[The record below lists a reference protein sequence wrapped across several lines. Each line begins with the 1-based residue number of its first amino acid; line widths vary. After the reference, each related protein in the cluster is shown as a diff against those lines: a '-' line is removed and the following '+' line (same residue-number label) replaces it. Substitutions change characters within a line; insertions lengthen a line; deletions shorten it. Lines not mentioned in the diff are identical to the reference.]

1 MKDIKLKM
9 ENMKNF
15 LETQKKENT
24 TLYNL
29 DKTEE
34 IIKENGIE
42 IQTQINVSALKKN
55 NEIFFF
61 EKTDE
66 IAKSEN
72 LSSKNEKF
80 KIYLNGVENKNVV
93 FEFEKTQSSNSEV
106 ELKNVFKYDKENF
119 NLSDHL
125 LLMEDKFDIKLP
137 DKFVKEALVEENKK
151 VKDNYVADLT
161 KGILE
166 TLENIKNNEKDIINS
181 GELLEIM
188 NDKESELIEKLP
200 LSVKAKELETINYLV
215 ENTFFKELPKT
226 DSIKTDI
233 KGYDLSELEPSV
245 MKSKVKYE
253 YEDYKTVKEIKE
265 RQNNFKEK
273 GNSYEPEI

>member
-226 DSIKTDI
+226 DSTKTDI

>member
-34 IIKENGIE
+34 VIKENGIE

-166 TLENIKNNEKDIINS
+166 TLENIKSNEKDIINS
-181 GELLEIM
+181 GELLELM
-188 NDKESELIEKLP
+188 NDKENELIEKLP

-226 DSIKTDI
+226 DSTKTDM

-265 RQNNFKEK
+265 RQNNSKEK
-273 GNSYEPEI
+273 EKSYEPEI

>member
-106 ELKNVFKYDKENF
+106 EFKNVFKYDKENF
-119 NLSDHL
+119 NLSNHL

-151 VKDNYVADLT
+151 VKDNYVTNLT
-161 KGILE
+161 KDILE
-166 TLENIKNNEKDIINS
+166 TLEDIKSNEKDIINS
-181 GELLEIM
+181 GELLELM
-188 NDKESELIEKLP
+188 NDKESQLIEKLP

-226 DSIKTDI
+226 DSTKTDI

-265 RQNNFKEK
+265 RQNNSKEK
-273 GNSYEPEI
+273 ENSYEPEI

>member
-1 MKDIKLKM
+1 MKDIKLGM

-15 LETQKKENT
+15 LEIQKKENT

-34 IIKENGIE
+34 VIKENGIE
-42 IQTQINVSALKKN
+42 IQTQTNVSALKKN

-93 FEFEKTQSSNSEV
+93 FEFEKTQNSNSKV
-106 ELKNVFKYDKENF
+106 EFKNVFKYDKENF

-125 LLMEDKFDIKLP
+125 LLMEDKFGIKLP
-137 DKFVKEALVEENKK
+137 DEFVKEALIEEKKK
-151 VKDNYVADLT
+151 VKDNYVTDLT

-166 TLENIKNNEKDIINS
+166 TLENIKTNEKEIINS
-181 GELLEIM
+181 GELLELM

-226 DSIKTDI
+226 DSTKSYI

-245 MKSKVKYE
+245 IKSKIKYE

-265 RQNNFKEK
+265 RQNNSKEK
-273 GNSYEPEI
+273 EKSYEPEI

>member
-1 MKDIKLKM
+1 MKDIKLGM

-15 LETQKKENT
+15 LEIQKKENT
-24 TLYNL
+24 TLYNF

-34 IIKENGIE
+34 VIKENGIE

-119 NLSDHL
+119 NLSNHL
-125 LLMEDKFDIKLP
+125 LLMEDKFGIKLP
-137 DKFVKEALVEENKK
+137 DDFVKEALVDEKKK
-151 VKDNYVADLT
+151 VKDNYVTNLT

-166 TLENIKNNEKDIINS
+166 RLEDIKSNEKDIINS

-226 DSIKTDI
+226 DSTKTDM
-233 KGYDLSELEPSV
+233 KGYDLNELEPSV

-265 RQNNFKEK
+265 RQNNSKEK
-273 GNSYEPEI
+273 ENSYEPEI

>member
-1 MKDIKLKM
+1 MKNIKLEM

-15 LETQKKENT
+15 LEIEKKENT

-42 IQTQINVSALKKN
+42 IQTEINVSALKKN

-72 LSSKNEKF
+72 LSSKNENF
-80 KIYLNGVENKNVV
+80 KIYLNGLENKNVV

-106 ELKNVFKYDKENF
+106 EFKNVFKYDKENF
-119 NLSDHL
+119 NLSNHL
-125 LLMEDKFDIKLP
+125 LLMEDKFGVKLP
-137 DKFVKEALVEENKK
+137 DEFVKEALVEENKK
-151 VKDNYVADLT
+151 VKDNYVTDLT

-166 TLENIKNNEKDIINS
+166 TLENIKSNEKDIINS
-181 GELLEIM
+181 GELLELM
-188 NDKESELIEKLP
+188 NDKENELIEKLP

-226 DSIKTDI
+226 DSTKIDM

-265 RQNNFKEK
+265 RQNNSKEK
-273 GNSYEPEI
+273 EKSYEPEI

>member
-1 MKDIKLKM
+1 MKDIKLGM

-15 LETQKKENT
+15 LEIQKKENT

-34 IIKENGIE
+34 LIKENGIE
-42 IQTQINVSALKKN
+42 IQTQTNVSALKKN

-66 IAKSEN
+66 IAKREN
-72 LSSKNEKF
+72 LSSKIENF
-80 KIYLNGVENKNVV
+80 KIYLNGTEDKNVV

-106 ELKNVFKYDKENF
+106 EFKNVFKYDKENF

-125 LLMEDKFDIKLP
+125 LLMENKFDIKLP
-137 DKFVKEALVEENKK
+137 DEFVKEALVEEKKK
-151 VKDNYVADLT
+151 VKDNYVTDLT

-166 TLENIKNNEKDIINS
+166 TLENIKSNEKEIINS

-215 ENTFFKELPKT
+215 ENTFFKKLPKT
-226 DSIKTDI
+226 DSTKTDI
-233 KGYDLSELEPSV
+233 KGYDLSELEPSII
-245 MKSKVKYE
+245 KSKIKYE

-265 RQNNFKEK
+265 RQNNSKEK
-273 GNSYEPEI
+273 EKSYEPEI

>member
-1 MKDIKLKM
+1 MKDIKLGM

-15 LETQKKENT
+15 LEIQKKENT

-29 DKTEE
+29 DKTEKV
-34 IIKENGIE
+34 IKKNGIE
-42 IQTQINVSALKKN
+42 IQTQTNVSALKKN

-72 LSSKNEKF
+72 LSSKNENF
-80 KIYLNGVENKNVV
+80 KIYLNGTEDKNVV
-93 FEFEKTQSSNSEV
+93 FEFEKTQNSNSEV
-106 ELKNVFKYDKENF
+106 EFKNVFKYDKKNF

-125 LLMEDKFDIKLP
+125 LLMEDKFGIKLP
-137 DKFVKEALVEENKK
+137 DEFVKEALIEEKKK
-151 VKDNYVADLT
+151 VKDNYVTDLT

-166 TLENIKNNEKDIINS
+166 KLENIKSNEKEIINS
-181 GELLEIM
+181 GELLELM

-226 DSIKTDI
+226 DSTKSYI

-245 MKSKVKYE
+245 INSKIKYE
-253 YEDYKTVKEIKE
+253 YEDYKAVKEIKE
-265 RQNNFKEK
+265 RQNNSKEK
-273 GNSYEPEI
+273 EKSCEPEI

>member
-34 IIKENGIE
+34 VIKENGIE

-226 DSIKTDI
+226 DSTKTDI

-273 GNSYEPEI
+273 ENSYEPEI

>member
-61 EKTDE
+61 EKTNE
-66 IAKSEN
+66 IAKKED
-72 LSSKNEKF
+72 LSSKSEKF
-80 KIYLNGVENKNVV
+80 KIYLNGTEDKNVV
-93 FEFEKTQSSNSEV
+93 FEFEKTQSSNSDV
-106 ELKNVFKYDKENF
+106 EFKNVFRYDKENF
-119 NLSDHL
+119 NLSNHL
-125 LLMEDKFDIKLP
+125 LLMEDKFGVKLP
-137 DKFVKEALVEENKK
+137 DEFVKEALVEEKKK
-151 VKDNYVADLT
+151 VKDNYVTDLT
-161 KGILE
+161 KDILE
-166 TLENIKNNEKDIINS
+166 TLENIKSNEKDIINS

-188 NDKESELIEKLP
+188 NDKESQLIERLP
-200 LSVKAKELETINYLV
+200 LSVKEKELETINYLV

-226 DSIKTDI
+226 DSTKTDM

-273 GNSYEPEI
+273 ENSYEPEI

>member
-42 IQTQINVSALKKN
+42 IQTQINVSSLKKN

-119 NLSDHL
+119 NLSNHL
-125 LLMEDKFDIKLP
+125 LLMEDKFGIKLP
-137 DKFVKEALVEENKK
+137 DDFVKEALVEEKKK
-151 VKDNYVADLT
+151 VKDNYVTNLT

-166 TLENIKNNEKDIINS
+166 TLEDIKSNEKDIINS
-181 GELLEIM
+181 GELLELM
-188 NDKESELIEKLP
+188 NDKENELIEKLP

-226 DSIKTDI
+226 DSTKTDI

-273 GNSYEPEI
+273 ENSYEPEI

>member
-15 LETQKKENT
+15 LEIQKKENT

-34 IIKENGIE
+34 VIKENGIE

-106 ELKNVFKYDKENF
+106 EFKNVFKYDKENF
-119 NLSDHL
+119 NLSNHL
-125 LLMEDKFDIKLP
+125 LLMEDKFGIKLP
-137 DKFVKEALVEENKK
+137 DEFIKEALIEENKK
-151 VKDNYVADLT
+151 VKDNYVTDLT

-166 TLENIKNNEKDIINS
+166 TLENIKSNEKDIINS

-188 NDKESELIEKLP
+188 NDKESQLIERLP

-226 DSIKTDI
+226 DSTKTDI
-233 KGYDLSELEPSV
+233 KGYDLSELEPTV

-265 RQNNFKEK
+265 RQNNSKEK
-273 GNSYEPEI
+273 ENSYEPEI

>member
-15 LETQKKENT
+15 LEIQEKENT
-24 TLYNL
+24 TLYDL
-29 DKTEE
+29 DKAEE
-34 IIKENGIE
+34 IIKENGID

-72 LSSKNEKF
+72 LSSKIENI
-80 KIYLNGVENKNVV
+80 KIYLNGTEDKNVV

-119 NLSDHL
+119 NLSNHL
-125 LLMEDKFDIKLP
+125 LLMEDKFGVKLP
-137 DKFVKEALVEENKK
+137 DEFVKEALVEEKKK
-151 VKDNYVADLT
+151 VKDNYVTNLT
-161 KGILE
+161 KDILE
-166 TLENIKNNEKDIINS
+166 TLEDIKSNEKDIINS
-181 GELLEIM
+181 GELLELM
-188 NDKESELIEKLP
+188 NDKESQLIEKLP
-200 LSVKAKELETINYLV
+200 LSVKEKELETINYLV

-226 DSIKTDI
+226 DSTKTDM

-265 RQNNFKEK
+265 RQNNSKEK
-273 GNSYEPEI
+273 ENSYEPEI

>member
-34 IIKENGIE
+34 VIKENGIE

-72 LSSKNEKF
+72 LSSKNEKI

-106 ELKNVFKYDKENF
+106 EFKNVFKYDKENF
-119 NLSDHL
+119 NLSNHL
-125 LLMEDKFDIKLP
+125 LLMEDKFGVKLP
-137 DKFVKEALVEENKK
+137 DEFVKEALVEENKK
-151 VKDNYVADLT
+151 VKDNYVTDLT
-161 KGILE
+161 KAILE
-166 TLENIKNNEKDIINS
+166 TLENIKSNEKDIINS

-188 NDKESELIEKLP
+188 NDKESQLIERLP
-200 LSVKAKELETINYLV
+200 LSVKEKELETINYLV

-226 DSIKTDI
+226 DSTKTDM

-265 RQNNFKEK
+265 RQNNSKEK
-273 GNSYEPEI
+273 ENSYEPEI

>member
-34 IIKENGIE
+34 VIKENGIE

-226 DSIKTDI
+226 DSTKTDI

>member
-34 IIKENGIE
+34 VIKENGIE

-151 VKDNYVADLT
+151 VKDNYVTDLT
-161 KGILE
+161 KDILE
-166 TLENIKNNEKDIINS
+166 TLENIKSNEKDIINS
-181 GELLEIM
+181 GELLELM
-188 NDKESELIEKLP
+188 NDKESQLIEKLP

-226 DSIKTDI
+226 DSTKTDM

>member
-1 MKDIKLKM
+1 MKDIKLEM

-15 LETQKKENT
+15 LEIQKKENT

-34 IIKENGIE
+34 VIKENGIE
-42 IQTQINVSALKKN
+42 IQTEINVSALKKN

-66 IAKSEN
+66 TAKRED
-72 LSSKNEKF
+72 LSSKSEKI
-80 KIYLNGVENKNVV
+80 KIYLNGTKDKNVV

-106 ELKNVFKYDKENF
+106 EFKNVFKYDKKNF

-125 LLMEDKFDIKLP
+125 LLMENKFDIKLP
-137 DKFVKEALVEENKK
+137 DEFVKEALVEEKKK
-151 VKDNYVADLT
+151 VKDNYVTDLT

-166 TLENIKNNEKDIINS
+166 TLEDIKSNEKDIINS

-200 LSVKAKELETINYLV
+200 LSIKAKELETINYLV

-226 DSIKTDI
+226 DSTKTDM

>member
-34 IIKENGIE
+34 VIKENGIE
-42 IQTQINVSALKKN
+42 IQTEINVSALKKN

-106 ELKNVFKYDKENF
+106 EFKNVFKYDKENF
-119 NLSDHL
+119 NLSNHL

-226 DSIKTDI
+226 DSTKTDI

>member
-106 ELKNVFKYDKENF
+106 EFKNVFKYDKENF
-119 NLSDHL
+119 NLSNHL

-151 VKDNYVADLT
+151 VKDNYVTDLT
-161 KGILE
+161 KDILE
-166 TLENIKNNEKDIINS
+166 TLENIKSNEKDIINS
-181 GELLEIM
+181 GELLELM
-188 NDKESELIEKLP
+188 NDKENELIEKLP

-226 DSIKTDI
+226 DSTKTDM

-273 GNSYEPEI
+273 ENSYEPEI

>member
-1 MKDIKLKM
+1 MKDIKLGM

-15 LETQKKENT
+15 LEIQKKENT

-34 IIKENGIE
+34 LIKENGIE
-42 IQTQINVSALKKN
+42 IQTQTNVSALKKN

-66 IAKSEN
+66 IAKREN
-72 LSSKNEKF
+72 LSSKNENF
-80 KIYLNGVENKNVV
+80 KIYLNGTEDKNVV
-93 FEFEKTQSSNSEV
+93 FEYEKTQNSNSEV
-106 ELKNVFKYDKENF
+106 EFKNVFKYDKENF

-125 LLMEDKFDIKLP
+125 LLMEDKFGIKLP
-137 DKFVKEALVEENKK
+137 DEFVKKALIEEKKK
-151 VKDNYVADLT
+151 VKDNYVTDLT

-166 TLENIKNNEKDIINS
+166 TLENIKSNEKGIINS
-181 GELLEIM
+181 GELLELM
-188 NDKESELIEKLP
+188 NDKENELIEKLP

-226 DSIKTDI
+226 DSTKTDM

-265 RQNNFKEK
+265 RQNNSKEK
-273 GNSYEPEI
+273 ENSYEPEI